1 LPVSERRSKIKGI
14 ARHGRLRRRST
25 VRGIVTVLAAG
36 LAVLLVSTVAVAGIA
51 VWQLSSRVAGNSID
65 IAGSDEPAPPPNLGA
80 FESGFN
86 ILIVGVDNDAAQGL
100 AYGERDTALN
110 DVNILVHVSADHSN
124 AVVVSIPRDLIVPHP
139 ECSNAD
145 TGEEFSALSAA
156 PINDAMARGGLPCV
170 VNTVEGLTGLDIPYA
185 GLTSFSGVV
194 QMSDAVG
201 GVPICLTEA
210 IDDPL
215 ANLNLPAGTSVVSGE
230 TALGFLR
237 SRHGVGDGSDLS
249 RISSQQIYLASLMR
263 TVQGDG
269 TLTDLSKLY
278 GLANAASEN
287 ISLSSS
293 LARTDTMVSMA
304 LAIKDLDLEKMV
316 FVQYP
321 GSTDDPDF
329 PGKVVPTQDLAD
341 QLFAKI
347 AADEPFSLPTEEPTG
362 EPTEEAEVADPPA
375 ETAPGTEPTGT
386 EPPVAAAPPA
396 PIDGITGRTAGD
408 ESCAQAYTG

>member
-1 LPVSERRSKIKGI
+1 MSERRAQIKGI
-14 ARHGRLRRRST
+14 ARHGRLQRNGT
-25 VRGIVTVLAAG
+25 VRGVFTVLAAS
-36 LAVLLVSTVAVAGIA
+36 LAVLLVSTVAVGGIA
-51 VWQLSSRVAGNSID
+51 VWQLSDKISSNAID
-65 IAGSDEPAPPPNLGA
+65 IGGSDEAAPPPNLGA
-80 FESGFN
+80 FENGFN
-86 ILIVGVDNDAAQGL
+86 ILIVGVDNDADQGL
-100 AYGERDTALN
+100 SYGERDATLN

-139 ECSNAD
+139 ECTNAD
-145 TGEEFSALSAA
+145 TGEEFSAMSGA
-156 PINDAMARGGLPCV
+156 PMNEAMARGGLPCV
-170 VNTVEGLTGLDIPYA
+170 VDTVEQLTGLDIPYA

-215 ANLNLPAGTSVVSGE
+215 ANLSLPAGTSVVSGE

-278 GLANAASEN
+278 ALATAASQN
-287 ISLSSS
+287 IKLSTE

-304 LAIKDLDLEKMV
+304 LAIKDLDLERLV

-321 GSTDDPDF
+321 GTTGDPDY
-329 PGKVVPTQDLAD
+329 PGKVMPTQDLAD
-341 QLFAKI
+341 SMFAKI
-347 AADEPFSLPTEEPTG
+347 AADEPFSLAPTEPIEEP
-362 EPTEEAEVADPPA
+362 VVVDPPVEA
-375 ETAPGTEPTGT
+375 PEGTVPPETVEATPEVI
-386 EPPVAAAPPA
+386 E
-396 PIDGITGRTAGD
+396 GIPGRTAGD
-408 ESCAQAYTG
+408 ESCAQAAIG

>member
-1 LPVSERRSKIKGI
+1 MPVSEQRPQTQGMARR
-14 ARHGRLRRRST
+14 GRLRRDGK
-25 VRGIVTVLAAG
+25 VRGLVKTLAVG
-36 LAVLLVSTVAVAGIA
+36 LAVLLVAVIAVAGVA
-51 VWQLSSRVAGNSID
+51 VWQVSSRVAGNSID
-65 IAGSDEPAPPPNLGA
+65 IAGSDEPAPPPDLGA

-124 AVVVSIPRDLIVPHP
+124 AVVVSIPRDLIVAHP
-139 ECSNAD
+139 ECTDAG
-145 TGEEFSALSAA
+145 TGEEFSAISAA
-156 PINDAMARGGLPCV
+156 PMNDAMARGGLPCV
-170 VNTVEGLTGLDIPYA
+170 VDTVEGLTGLDIPYA

-194 QMSDAVG
+194 QMSDAIG

-215 ANLNLPAGTSVVSGE
+215 ADLNLPAGTSIVSGE

-249 RISSQQIYLASLMR
+249 RISSQQMYLASLMR
-263 TVQGDG
+263 TVQSDG
-269 TLTDLSKLY
+269 TFTDLSKLY

-304 LAIKDLDLEKMV
+304 LAIKDLDLERLV

-321 GSTDDPDF
+321 GTTDDPDF
-329 PGKVVPTQDLAD
+329 PGKVVPTQHLAD
-341 QLFAKI
+341 EMFARI
-347 AADEPFSLPTEEPTG
+347 AADVPFSLAPAEPAEEP
-362 EPTEEAEVADPPA
+362 VVVDPPA
-375 ETAPGTEPTGT
+375 EAPGGTVPRETG
-386 EPPVAAAPPA
+386 EAAPEA
-396 PIDGITGRTAGD
+396 LDGLTGRTAGD
-408 ESCAQAYTG
+408 ESCAQAPNG

>member
-1 LPVSERRSKIKGI
+1 MV
-14 ARHGRLRRRST
+14 
-25 VRGIVTVLAAG
+25 VAAS
-36 LAVLLVSTVAVAGIA
+36 LAVLLVSTVGVVGIA
-51 VWQLSSRVAGNSID
+51 VWQLSSKITDNSID
-65 IAGSDEPAPPPNLGA
+65 IGSADAAAPPPNLGA
-80 FESGFN
+80 FENGFN
-86 ILIVGVDNDAAQGL
+86 ILIVGADNDADQGL
-100 AYGERDTALN
+100 AYGERDATLN

-124 AVVVSIPRDLIVPHP
+124 AVVVSIPRDLIVAHP
-139 ECSNAD
+139 ECTNAD
-145 TGEEFSALSAA
+145 TGEVFGAMSAA
-156 PINDAMARGGLPCV
+156 PMNEAMARGGLTCV

-185 GLTSFSGVV
+185 GLTSFNGVV

-215 ANLNLPAGTSVVSGE
+215 ADLSLPAGTSVVSGQ

-263 TVQGDG
+263 TVQADG

-278 GLANAASEN
+278 ALATAASKN
-287 ISLSSS
+287 IKLSTT

-304 LAIKDLDLEKMV
+304 LALKDLDLERLV

-321 GSTDDPDF
+321 GTTEDPDF

-341 QLFAKI
+341 AMFAKI
-347 AADEPFSLPTEEPTG
+347 AADVPFSLTPAVPAEEPV
-362 EPTEEAEVADPPA
+362 VADPPV
-375 ETAPGTEPTGT
+375 EAPEGTV
-386 EPPVAAAPPA
+386 PPEAVEAAPEA
-396 PIDGITGRTAGD
+396 IDGLTGRTAGD
-408 ESCAQAYTG
+408 ESCAQAYSG